1 MVLGDDPIEPAIN
14 HSKVINATKGVE
26 QIQEEYLEEDI
37 EEEDPMSSPV
47 L

>member
-14 HSKVINATKGVE
+14 HSKIVNAKNVAE
-26 QIQEEYLEEDI
+26 QIQEEYLEEDV
-37 EEEDPMSSPV
+37 EEEDPMSSPI